1 MRKWHIYEC
10 PVHKAP
16 SLNREGGVG
25 LLLWGC
31 LLTLHLTP
39 LSSSVLHH
47 TVKFFYLLQ
56 LFNNTISMHP
66 EMYHH
71 SQHERWAP
79 LDVIHIVPTFQGIK
93 YLSPSPMNGWQY
105 LTPKICMILCFYLLL
120 QTVIDTYKS
129 EKQLEIMRIESK
141 NLSVILSRD
150 SKTKKWNWA
159 LST

>member
-1 MRKWHIYEC
+1 MHNWQTYEC
-10 PVHKAP
+10 LFARPLP
-16 SLNREGGVG
+16 REGVRR
-25 LLLWGC
+25 GC
-31 LLTLHLTP
+31 LLTLHLNS

-71 SQHERWAP
+71 SQYERWAP

-141 NLSVILSRD
+141 NFSVILSRD